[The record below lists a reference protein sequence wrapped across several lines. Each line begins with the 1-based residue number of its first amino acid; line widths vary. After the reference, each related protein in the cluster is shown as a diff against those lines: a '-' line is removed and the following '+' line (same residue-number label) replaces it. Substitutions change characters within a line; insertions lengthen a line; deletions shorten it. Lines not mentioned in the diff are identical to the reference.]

1 MSPLGRFIFDNNMKR
16 LKIILL
22 IAIIIL
28 GLFLWWNYADEGTVP
43 TPQAEEQI
51 EITTGNKHTANPQE
65 DYQRFLEE
73 EMALQNKVYA
83 LVGDSN
89 ISATIVSACSE
100 ITDDKVLCIKN
111 LLWVSNAESWMFKAW
126 MTPTNNGFWFMQK
139 GKKKKFSS
147 VEESIIFR
155 VERYQKKGRRK
166 RTTWADW
173 LKGKYC
179 TSACTHRIGN
189 YDAAIRKLGL

>member
-1 MSPLGRFIFDNNMKR
+1 M
-16 LKIILL
+16 
-22 IAIIIL
+22 
-28 GLFLWWNYADEGTVP
+28 P

-111 LLWVSNAESWMFKAW
+111 LL
-126 MTPTNNGFWFMQK
+126 
-139 GKKKKFSS
+139 
-147 VEESIIFR
+147 
-155 VERYQKKGRRK
+155 
-166 RTTWADW
+166 
-173 LKGKYC
+173 
-179 TSACTHRIGN
+179 
-189 YDAAIRKLGL
+189 